1 MRKLFFIFLLLSFT
15 AHAKVYDLSDPN
27 VSLCNGSL
35 TGNIYECIEDLE
47 LKKNDSIVVSDFS
60 LTDVLLT
67 STGTIK
73 LNSNK
78 VGTKEQ
84 PISLESLG
92 DDVIIEGKDNLIYGF
107 ITGLGDVKLKNVRV
121 IGDITSKG
129 GDIIIEE
136 KGNQIFGDILANHD
150 VKLKNAKV
158 IGDVTSK
165 GGEVIIEEKGNQV
178 FGDIVAHHDAK
189 LKKVLVCGT
198 ITSTGGEVVIDD
210 KGNKIYAGIEAI
222 NSFGKV
228 TIKDADVCGTV
239 TSSSGETDFDKANLY
254 CGLNDANCD
263 GFSNCPVSPSDD
275 ICNISPPSDNY
286 ILTITPEEN
295 YSLVCKDVEF
305 TVLVMTDSD
314 TPTPVIGKEIALQ
327 FDESKLTLLS
337 SNLVTDNNG
346 EVKLS
351 FSKLDKQKIETITV
365 KASLPDDSNVADE
378 GEIHYV
384 PYMFDTS
391 STKVIANLSHS
402 FEIKVLACSNNNVDI
417 VKSYEG
423 TKLLDVSTYKLIQPN
438 SSDGIRTDLQFAGK
452 TNPSNVELTFDEG
465 KATTSLTY
473 KEAGEISFIVSDPS
487 FTCPSGFDCKDYPVD
502 SGLLSAAV
510 NIESRPWKLEIC
522 SDVAIDGDS
531 RGGSA
536 LVAAG
541 DVFSLKVKPV
551 RYGVATDFCNLP
563 VTQNF
568 FKPSAPFSSIYPSY
582 ELSTPTAGVKGIL
595 APLAPIDNDVYV
607 DVGRNSYY
615 EFNNMAYSEVGS
627 LLFKSEAL
635 SPTFYDGIQGG
646 IEFGT
651 KSIGRFYPAK
661 FKLLTDSI
669 TYSTKQSFAYMNQS
683 FQQNFIIEAQNVN
696 EEPTNNYGLFTNS
709 LIADVIYSAQ
719 YNGSSLFND
728 RIVDGPSFNWG
739 GSSWKANSTGKF
751 DCFIN
756 GPEYNSSQ
764 LCVWIDTFE
773 ITKYLSNVMPVSTTA
788 DGPIIGGI
796 SNTLFSLGVTGGDNV
811 KFSNGTNSIEFENQP
826 DVRYGR
832 MVLDSVGTAVGQS
845 VTIPLRVEYWNG
857 NGFVISDT
865 DNATTFNGANYCKQT
880 IWPDPSLQ
888 SNSSLSGSNS
898 DGIDSGVD
906 RHNLKAIA
914 DTNNSTLREQVRFWL
929 RLASTSPQIGEAN
942 MDCES
947 GFVDQPW
954 LQFNWRGQGDEDP
967 STVVTFGIYRG
978 NDRVIFRGESNII
991 GTSN

>member
-1 MRKLFFIFLLLSFT
+1 MRKLFFILLLLSFT
-15 AHAKVYDLSDPN
+15 TCAKVYDLSDPN

-35 TGNIYECIEDLE
+35 TGSIYQCTGE
-47 LKKNDSIVVSDFS
+47 LILQKNDVVIASDLN
-60 LTDVLLT
+60 LTNVELI
-67 STGTIK
+67 SSRTIK
-73 LNSNK
+73 MNSNK
-78 VGTKEQ
+78 IGTEDQ
-84 PISLESLG
+84 PIHLKSLG
-92 DDVIIEGKDNLIYGF
+92 GEVIIEGSDNVIYGF
-107 ITGLGDVKLKNVRV
+107 IVGQNNVKLKKVTVFGNIISAGGEVVVEENGNHITGSIFAQSNVKLKKTKV
-121 IGDITSKG
+121 IGDITSYG
-129 GDIIIEE
+129 GGIFIEE
-136 KGNQIFGDILANHD
+136 
-150 VKLKNAKV
+150 
-158 IGDVTSK
+158 S
-165 GGEVIIEEKGNQV
+165 GNQV

-198 ITSTGGEVVIDD
+198 VTSEGGEVIIEEN
-210 KGNKIYAGIEAI
+210 GNKIYAGINAI
-222 NSFGKV
+222 DSFGKV
-228 TIKDADVCGTV
+228 TIKGADVCGTV
-239 TSSSGETDFDKANLY
+239 TSLSGDTDFSKANFY

-295 YSLVCKDVEF
+295 YSLVCNDVEF

-378 GEIHYV
+378 GKIHYV

-487 FTCPSGFDCKDYPVD
+487 FSCPSNFDCSDYPVD
-502 SGLLSAAV
+502 SDLLSATV

-522 SDVAIDGDS
+522 SDVAIDGNS
-531 RGGSA
+531 SGGFA

-541 DVFSLKVKPV
+541 DAFSLKVKPV

-568 FKPSAPFSSIYPSY
+568 FKPSAPQALI
-582 ELSTPTAGVKGIL
+582 TAL
-595 APLAPIDNDVYV
+595 APTLATPPSSAGGKLGTLSPLLSFTNHTYA
-607 DVGRNSYY
+607 GSNSTSHYLF
-615 EFNNMAYSEVGS
+615 ENMTYDEVGS
-627 LLFKSEAL
+627 IQFNVEA
-635 SPTFYDGIQGG
+635 SSINFYDGIQGG
-646 IEFGT
+646 IDNGT
-651 KSIGRFYPAK
+651 KSIGRFYPA
-661 FKLLTDSI
+661 FFSI
-669 TYSTKQSFAYMNQS
+669 TKTEWNYPENQGSSDNPYVYMAQDFDTSFEVTAYSSGGELT
-683 FQQNFIIEAQNVN
+683 
-696 EEPTNNYGLFTNS
+696 TNYGLFSSN
-709 LIADVIYSAQ
+709 LKADFVLTGTYRNRLNISDDNLGDENWSGAVWTAPDFFNGVIWSRKGASALAG
-719 YNGSSLFND
+719 N
-728 RIVDGPSFNWG
+728 
-739 GSSWKANSTGKF
+739 
-751 DCFIN
+751 
-756 GPEYNSSQ
+756 
-764 LCVWIDTFE
+764 
-773 ITKYLSNVMPVSTTA
+773 TTTEA
-788 DGPIIGGI
+788 DGPFNMSGNSNSVITALGLEI
-796 SNTLFSLGVTGGDNV
+796 SGVDPVSFDATS
-811 KFSNGTNSIEFENQP
+811 FEPTEIEQELLAQP

-845 VTIPLRVEYWNG
+845 VTVPLRVEYWNG

-865 DNATTFNGANYCKQT
+865 DNATTFNSAYYCKQT
-880 IWPDPSLQ
+880 IWPDPSSS
-888 SNSSLSGSNS
+888 SNSLLSGVNLS
-898 DGIDSGVD
+898 GIDSGVD
-906 RHNLKAIA
+906 RRNLEAIA
-914 DTNNSTLREQVRFWL
+914 DSSNADLREQVRFWL
-929 RLASTSPQIGEAN
+929 KLASTSPQIGETN
-942 MDCES
+942 VDCKS

-954 LQFNWRGQGDEDP
+954 LQFNWRGLGDEDP
-967 STVVTFGIYRG
+967 SSVVTFGIYRG
-978 NDRVIFRGESNII
+978 NDRIIFRGESNII